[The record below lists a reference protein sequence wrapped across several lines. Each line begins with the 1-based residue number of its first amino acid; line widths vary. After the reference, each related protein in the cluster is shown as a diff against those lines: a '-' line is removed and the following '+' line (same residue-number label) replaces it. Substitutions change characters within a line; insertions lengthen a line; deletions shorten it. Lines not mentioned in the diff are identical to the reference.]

1 MLKLKLADMVL
12 QEWYQPAQ
20 GKIMAE
26 DEKTLKTGNL
36 KVRRDGEGNRYVKYV
51 DEDENLGKRTTD
63 SWVDVD
69 AKVQQFFGYASWD
82 EYKADNQADLTRK
95 VIRDEEGKV
104 TSAPTLWPFHV
115 AYTLEEFRDT
125 LDKEDYAV
133 VGVPKNEGL
142 HQRRRGVVLAR
153 QIAAA
158 RKDYFK
164 PGGQLDQGMKSP
176 RETLTNEELVGRAKE
191 RLDFNSAFQE
201 ILKDARAVHP
211 ETVTTKA
218 NNGQE
223 IYWAKNIKNY
233 RDISGAKEDV
243 GSFGIDVFAPSRR
256 VDAEQISKN
265 EQDDFLMENLQEAGD
280 RPYAGESYMP
290 GFKTVEDWKAH
301 LARLKEDPGY
311 EWLYGKQQS
320 AVKNF
325 IWDAAVILDPS
336 GVLSIPYLISDFQ
349 TAKENPSLG
358 NITMLS
364 LSILGVLPLVKVLA
378 KPLKVAAKS
387 DDAIRATVMGVDG
400 FDGKQVKQFI
410 NQADAGIK
418 GSIVQIGKQSKRY
431 KLYKFAAQNLGIPNI
446 LTQNLQKVYAAI
458 NKIKIPENIIN
469 KGQLDNILKSVDA
482 AFDGAIKRIDNNLN
496 ELKSKLKGANAL
508 ERANIE
514 LITEFLTNQK
524 STFMAAKSKTIAS
537 LTGKL
542 DELAKVKKLE
552 SVADEALAAGGK
564 VDIVAIFKLVSTGK
578 VDIDDVAKALKKA
591 GVDDDAIL
599 LIASLIKLGKGGVAR
614 ALAKGT
620 WWGTKKLFKILTN
633 ARLAKA
639 LNMAVK
645 DLQGTREIPSVPMD
659 ETNIEYFLLPRRW
672 YANEIL
678 TENEIFITERLMIK
692 ARPQLTKTDRDRE
705 VPTELPSIGS
715 VDALPPEEKAAELP
729 AETDQEKAEREA
741 GEFQQQTDEPAPES
755 TLDPEID
762 LTRGRGVVDRFE
774 NYPWTEGN
782 PYVVGQGTAAVVI
795 DGPKAR
801 VWEFDN
807 AKDKTDEYFEGVKI
821 DAEDFQVGPTTDPKE
836 KPGWEEY
843 EWDTENPHVNS
854 ETGEIT
860 NNFDAR
866 IWERTN
872 NAEKVR
878 TFMDDQT
885 KQKDWSSVYPW
896 TADPYNETPEQNNP
910 HVEGDTPPN
919 PYGGPGEWEPAIKWE
934 VTNRSEKWKDFKNTE
949 FAKNFVEGSWEKL
962 ERDVGAEDVPQEPE
976 TDQPEDTTP
985 ESVEEKNKKN
995 RELANR
1001 KWAPALFGATGFNE
1015 QLVNNIMT
1023 FQKQQGLDPD
1033 GKAGPTTMGK
1043 LYRLLNR
1050 KYRFDKKQMRKFK
1063 DEIVKGKTSEEAA
1076 KSVID
1081 DADSLSEDSL
1091 RSVQKQMLVNPEQ
1104 DPVGVSKEPL
1114 EQFKGTQN
1122 VKVIDPRTAFAHP
1135 EIHEWLS
1142 GLKGSWVIGDI
1153 SLPFGGGSHPTS
1165 TEGDRSRDY
1174 ENTVFSHKK
1183 IRFNHSR
1190 HKFGTHV
1197 DFQIPLKQ
1205 GGFNAWDSPVDA
1217 DDIDYDKV
1225 LDLLKQAKDSDL
1237 IFSVVMAPEHIE
1249 RLKVELGDQVEDINL
1264 KPQKRHNDHIHIQ
1277 FPPTQTKL
1285 EWNLESFEPYRWYS
1299 GDPVVENKILE
1310 FLFNFTDE
1318 VENELV

>member
-1 MLKLKLADMVL
+1 MVL
-12 QEWYQPAQ
+12 QEWYQLAQ

-82 EYKADNQADLTRK
+82 EYKADNQDDLTRK
-95 VIRDEEGKV
+95 VVRDEEGKV

-133 VGVPKNEGL
+133 VGVPKNEELQG
-142 HQRRRGVVLAR
+142 RRGVVLAR
-153 QIAAA
+153 QVAAA

-164 PGGQLDQGMKSP
+164 PGGRLDQGMKSP

-223 IYWAKNIKNY
+223 IYWAKNVDNY

-243 GSFGIDVFAPSRR
+243 GYFGIDVFAPSRR
-256 VDAEQISKN
+256 VDADQISKN

-280 RPYAGESYMP
+280 APHRYGSYMP
-290 GFKTVEDWKAH
+290 GFKTREDWEAH

-349 TAKENPSLG
+349 AAKENPSLG

-446 LTQNLQKVYAAI
+446 LTQNLQKVYATI

-469 KGQLDNILKSVDA
+469 KGQLDNILESVDA

-496 ELKSKLKGANAL
+496 ELKSKLKDANAL

-524 STFMAAKSKTIAS
+524 STFMAARSKTIAS

-542 DELAKVKKLE
+542 DELAKAKNLG

-564 VDIVAIFKLVSTGK
+564 NDLAALLKLVRTGK
-578 VDIDDVAKALKKA
+578 VDIDDIAKSLKKA
-591 GVDDDAIL
+591 GADDGAIN
-599 LIASLIKLGKGGVAR
+599 LITSLIKLGRGSGGVKKFLSAIVNPFW
-614 ALAKGT
+614 LISKG
-620 WWGTKKLFKILTN
+620 LFKILTN
-633 ARLAKA
+633 ARLARA

-645 DLQGTREIPSVPMD
+645 DLQGTREIPSVSMD

-705 VPTELPSIGS
+705 VPTELPSI
-715 VDALPPEEKAAELP
+715 DNLPPEEEASEPP
-729 AETDQEKAEREA
+729 AETEQEKAEREA
-741 GEFQQQTDEPAPES
+741 GEFQQRTDEPAPES
-755 TLDPEID
+755 TLDPEMD
-762 LTRGRGVVDRFE
+762 LTKGRGVIDRFE
-774 NYPWTEGN
+774 NYPWTAGN
-782 PYVVGQGTAAVVI
+782 PYVVGQGTGAVVI

-807 AKDKTDEYFEGVKI
+807 AKDKTDKYFEGVKI

-836 KPGWEEY
+836 KADWEGY

-854 ETGEIT
+854 ETGEVT
-860 NNFDAR
+860 NNFSGR
-866 IWERTN
+866 
-872 NAEKVR
+872 
-878 TFMDDQT
+878 F
-885 KQKDWSSVYPW
+885 
-896 TADPYNETPEQNNP
+896 
-910 HVEGDTPPN
+910 
-919 PYGGPGEWEPAIKWE
+919 
-934 VTNRSEKWKDFKNTE
+934 VTSHLIAGFQR
-949 FAKNFVEGSWEKL
+949 
-962 ERDVGAEDVPQEPE
+962 
-976 TDQPEDTTP
+976 
-985 ESVEEKNKKN
+985 
-995 RELANR
+995 
-1001 KWAPALFGATGFNE
+1001 AP
-1015 QLVNNIMT
+1015 
-1023 FQKQQGLDPD
+1023 
-1033 GKAGPTTMGK
+1033 
-1043 LYRLLNR
+1043 
-1050 KYRFDKKQMRKFK
+1050 
-1063 DEIVKGKTSEEAA
+1063 KG
-1076 KSVID
+1076 
-1081 DADSLSEDSL
+1081 
-1091 RSVQKQMLVNPEQ
+1091 
-1104 DPVGVSKEPL
+1104 GVSP
-1114 EQFKGTQN
+1114 
-1122 VKVIDPRTAFAHP
+1122 
-1135 EIHEWLS
+1135 
-1142 GLKGSWVIGDI
+1142 
-1153 SLPFGGGSHPTS
+1153 S
-1165 TEGDRSRDY
+1165 T
-1174 ENTVFSHKK
+1174 
-1183 IRFNHSR
+1183 
-1190 HKFGTHV
+1190 
-1197 DFQIPLKQ
+1197 
-1205 GGFNAWDSPVDA
+1205 
-1217 DDIDYDKV
+1217 
-1225 LDLLKQAKDSDL
+1225 
-1237 IFSVVMAPEHIE
+1237 
-1249 RLKVELGDQVEDINL
+1249 
-1264 KPQKRHNDHIHIQ
+1264 
-1277 FPPTQTKL
+1277 
-1285 EWNLESFEPYRWYS
+1285 
-1299 GDPVVENKILE
+1299 
-1310 FLFNFTDE
+1310 
-1318 VENELV
+1318 